1 MQGVGQSM
9 PDGMKTRDV
18 KMIRV
23 FGFFAVGLFAL
34 LSSGVFSQT
43 NLAHAADLSDADRAK
58 AEEFLGK
65 GVVGKALPGNPI
77 ADASKFF
84 AFKPGSWTF
93 KFASGDKQGQPNEQ
107 SFKIMDRD
115 TSGATGRFQNGENLV
130 DFLTRSDDG
139 SISIVSEQDAD
150 QGVISRFS
158 PPEPIYIAG
167 LKPGESKKFTIGVK
181 VYDLSDP
188 KEVSHEGSLDL
199 TYSYV
204 GAFEV
209 TVPAGT
215 YEAAL
220 IKWDYK
226 GKVGPASIEDTQY
239 RFLANNVG
247 VVAMIDKKDIS
258 AMLVYQDHSKYGK
271 VLEKVH

>member
-1 MQGVGQSM
+1 
-9 PDGMKTRDV
+9 
-18 KMIRV
+18 
-23 FGFFAVGLFAL
+23 
-34 LSSGVFSQT
+34 
-43 NLAHAADLSDADRAK
+43 
-58 AEEFLGK
+58 
-65 GVVGKALPGNPI
+65 
-77 ADASKFF
+77 
-84 AFKPGSWTF
+84 
-93 KFASGDKQGQPNEQ
+93 
-107 SFKIMDRD
+107 
-115 TSGATGRFQNGENLV
+115 
-130 DFLTRSDDG
+130 
-139 SISIVSEQDAD
+139 
-150 QGVISRFS
+150 
-158 PPEPIYIAG
+158 
-167 LKPGESKKFTIGVK
+167 VK

-258 AMLVYQDHSKYGK
+258 AMLFYQDHSKYGK
-271 VLEKVH
+271 VLEKVN